1 MFKKENKIFAKK
13 TRKKKYLDQE
23 NKKEKRSWSR
33 KQERKNILTKKTRK
47 KKDLDQ
53 ENKKEHKILTKKT
66 RKNTR
71 S

>member
-33 KQERKNILTKKTRK
+33 KQERK
-47 KKDLDQ
+47 
-53 ENKKEHKILTKKT
+53 KILTKKT
-66 RKNTR
+66 REITR